1 MTPAQRFRSYI
12 APYRGR
18 LIAGA
23 LFILLANLAKL
34 AAPFVLGR
42 VVDEL
47 TVEVTGSKLLRYGL
61 LIVLIG
67 SLQALFLFLQQR
79 TFIHISRHFEYD
91 IRNDFYAHLQ
101 KLPSRFYQ
109 QYRTGDLMARAMND
123 ISVVRMLASAG
134 VMFAVNTV
142 FILLLIIPVMLSI
155 SWLLT
160 LLTFLLM
167 PLVAVAT
174 QGFSKRIHAR
184 AGEVQ
189 EYVGM
194 VANRAQE
201 SLSNV
206 RVTRAYT
213 QERSEIEG
221 FESVN
226 REAVARNIRLARLT
240 SLFTPTLQFIVETGS
255 LLVLCGGGAL
265 VVKGVITIG
274 QFVQFTIYTGFLIY
288 PMIELGSVIS
298 VFQRAKVSM
307 GRIDEVMSEE
317 PARSVARGAAGD
329 VKLAGE
335 IEFRDL
341 TFSYPGADEPVL
353 KGVNLH
359 IAPGQTIGI
368 LGTIGSGKSTLMQL
382 VPRLLDAAPGQVLID
397 GRPAEEIPLEVLRT
411 AIGYVPQESFLFSE
425 TLAGNICFGLET
437 ATREEIER
445 AAAEAELEQ
454 DIETAPQ
461 GYATVLGERGITLS
475 GGQKQRLAIARAL
488 IRRPRILLLDDAL
501 SSVDTYTEERILKN
515 LRRLMRSCTILLI
528 SHRISTVKHADAIVI
543 LENGSIVERGTHH
556 ELLAHGGVYAG
567 LYEKQVLEEELQAS

>member
-1 MTPAQRFRSYI
+1 MTPAQRCRSYI

-23 LFILLANLAKL
+23 FFILLANLAKL

-42 VVDEL
+42 AVDDL

-61 LIVLIG
+61 LIVSIG
-67 SLQALFLFLQQR
+67 MLQALFLFLQQR
-79 TFIHISRHFEYD
+79 TFIYISRHFEYD

-134 VMFAVNTV
+134 VMFAVNTA

-167 PLVAVAT
+167 PLAAVAT

-221 FESVN
+221 FEGVN

-240 SLFTPTLQFIVETGS
+240 SLFTPTLQFIVETGA

-307 GRIDEVMSEE
+307 GRIDEVMSAE

-353 KGVNLH
+353 KGINLH
-359 IAPGQTIGI
+359 VAPGQTVGI
-368 LGTIGSGKSTLMQL
+368 LGVIGSGKSTLMQL
-382 VPRLLDAAPGQVLID
+382 VPRLLDAASGQVLID
-397 GRPAEEIPLEVLRT
+397 GRPAEEIPLEVLRA

-425 TLAGNICFGLET
+425 TLAGNISFGLET

-445 AAAEAELEQ
+445 AAAEAELEKE
-454 DIETAPQ
+454 IETAPQ

-501 SSVDTYTEERILKN
+501 SSVDTYTEEQILKN

-528 SHRISTVKHADAIVI
+528 SHRISTVKHADSIVI

-567 LYEKQVLEEELQAS
+567 LYEKQMLEEELQAS

>member
-1 MTPAQRFRSYI
+1 MTPAQRFRSYM

-23 LFILLANLAKL
+23 VFILLANLAKL

-42 VVDEL
+42 AVDDL

-61 LIVLIG
+61 FIVSIG

-79 TFIHISRHFEYD
+79 MFIHISRHFEYD

-134 VMFAVNTV
+134 VMFAVNTA

-221 FESVN
+221 FDSVN

-307 GRIDEVMSEE
+307 GRIDEVISAE
-317 PARSVARGAAGD
+317 PAKSVARGGAGD

-359 IAPGQTIGI
+359 VAPGQTVGI
-368 LGTIGSGKSTLMQL
+368 LGAIGSGKSTLMQL

-397 GRPAEEIPLEVLRT
+397 GRPVEEIPLGVLRA

-425 TLAGNICFGLET
+425 TLAGNISFGLET

-445 AAAEAELEQ
+445 AAAEAELEK

-501 SSVDTYTEERILKN
+501 SSVDTYTEEQILKN

-528 SHRISTVKHADAIVI
+528 SHRISTVKHADSIVI

-556 ELLAHGGVYAG
+556 ELLARGGVYAG
-567 LYEKQVLEEELQAS
+567 LYEKQVLEEELKAS

>member
-425 TLAGNICFGLET
+425 TLAGNISFGLET

>member
-1 MTPAQRFRSYI
+1 
-12 APYRGR
+12 

-42 VVDEL
+42 AVDDL

-61 LIVLIG
+61 LIALIG
-67 SLQALFLFLQQR
+67 LLQALFLFLQQR
-79 TFIHISRHFEYD
+79 MFIHISRHFEYD

-134 VMFAVNTV
+134 AMFAINTV

-167 PLVAVAT
+167 PLAAVAT

-189 EYVGM
+189 EYVSM

-240 SLFTPTLQFIVETGS
+240 SLLTPTLQFIVETSS

-265 VVKGVITIG
+265 VIQGVITIG

-288 PMIELGSVIS
+288 PMIELGSLIS
-298 VFQRAKVSM
+298 IFQRAKVSM
-307 GRIDEVMSEE
+307 GRIDEVMSAE
-317 PARSVARGAAGD
+317 PARSIARGAAGD

-359 IAPGQTIGI
+359 VAPGQTVGI
-368 LGTIGSGKSTLMQL
+368 LGAIGSGKSTLMQL
-382 VPRLLDAAPGQVLID
+382 VPRLLDAAAPGQVLID
-397 GRPAEEIPLEVLRT
+397 GHPVEEIPLEVLRA
-411 AIGYVPQESFLFSE
+411 AIGYAPQESFLFSE
-425 TLAGNICFGLET
+425 TLAGNISFGLET

-445 AAAEAELEQ
+445 AAAEAELAKE
-454 DIETAPQ
+454 IETAPQ

-501 SSVDTYTEERILKN
+501 SSVDTYTEEQILKN

-528 SHRISTVKHADAIVI
+528 SHRISTVKHADSIVI

-567 LYEKQVLEEELQAS
+567 LYEKQALEAELQAS

>member
-1 MTPAQRFRSYI
+1 MTPAQRFRSYL

-34 AAPFVLGR
+34 ASPFVLGR
-42 VVDEL
+42 AVDDL
-47 TVEVTGSKLLRYGL
+47 TVEVTESKLLRYGL
-61 LIVLIG
+61 LIVSIG
-67 SLQALFLFLQQR
+67 LLQALFLFLQQR
-79 TFIHISRHFEYD
+79 AFIHISRHFEYD

-101 KLPSRFYQ
+101 KLPSKFYQ

-134 VMFAVNTV
+134 AMFAVNTA

-189 EYVGM
+189 EYVSM

-221 FESVN
+221 FEGVN

-240 SLFTPTLQFIVETGS
+240 SLFTPTLQFITETGS
-255 LLVLCGGGAL
+255 LLVLCVGGAL
-265 VVKGVITIG
+265 VIKGVMTIG
-274 QFVQFTIYTGFLIY
+274 QFVQFVIYTGFLIY

-307 GRIDEVMSEE
+307 GRIDEVMSVE
-317 PARSVARGAAGD
+317 PARSAARGGAGD
-329 VKLAGE
+329 VEIAGE
-335 IEFRDL
+335 IEFRGL

-353 KGVNLH
+353 KGVNLRV
-359 IAPGQTIGI
+359 APGQTVGI
-368 LGTIGSGKSTLMQL
+368 LGAIGSGKTTLMQL
-382 VPRLLDAAPGQVLID
+382 VPRLLDAAPGQVFID
-397 GRPAEEIPLEVLRT
+397 GHPVEEIPLEVLRA

-425 TLAGNICFGLET
+425 TLADNISFGLET
-437 ATREEIER
+437 AAVEEIER
-445 AAAEAELEQ
+445 AAADAELAK
-454 DIETAPQ
+454 DIEAAPQ

-488 IRRPRILLLDDAL
+488 IRRPRILLLDDSL
-501 SSVDTYTEERILKN
+501 SSVDTYTEEQILKN

-528 SHRISTVKHADAIVI
+528 SHRISTVKHADSIVI
-543 LENGSIVERGTHH
+543 LESGSIVEQGTHH
-556 ELLAHGGVYAG
+556 ELLARGGVYAG
-567 LYEKQVLEEELQAS
+567 LYDKQVLEEELQAS